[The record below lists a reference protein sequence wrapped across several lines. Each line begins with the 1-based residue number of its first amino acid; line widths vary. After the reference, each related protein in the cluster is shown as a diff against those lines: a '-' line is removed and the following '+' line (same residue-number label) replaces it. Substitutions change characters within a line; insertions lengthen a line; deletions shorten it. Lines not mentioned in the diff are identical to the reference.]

1 MQRWHT
7 FAKHAACARTQT
19 DTDTDTNTDT
29 DTDTDTDT
37 NTHTHT
43 QTVVLLQ
50 MQDTLLDD
58 DDMASAIKGSGCV
71 LFCDASGFTRLTER
85 LSIRVRS

>member
-29 DTDTDTDT
+29 DTCFAAQDQRLD
-37 NTHTHT
+37 
-43 QTVVLLQ
+43 QLQ
-50 MQDTLLDD
+50 RRHAELRAVKEQNQRLLD
-58 DDMASAIKGSGCV
+58 SAQAQS
-71 LFCDASGFTRLTER
+71 A
-85 LSIRVRS
+85 